1 LHLPG
6 TAFAAPG
13 TALRK
18 ALLEAAVTKLTEST
32 KATNFAPIGRIVDE
46 KSIINALVAL
56 LATGGSTN
64 HTIHWIAVA
73 RAAGILITWDDFDD
87 LSKVV
92 PLLARV
98 YPNGTADV
106 NAFEKAGG
114 IPYLVGECL
123 AAGLMHDDVMTIAG
137 QGLSR
142 YAQVVSLQD
151 GVLQYSKRPEVS
163 GDLTILRPVSDP
175 FQVESGLRMLAGNLG
190 KAVIKTSAVKAGDRI
205 VTAPARIFVDQ
216 DDFMAAF
223 KAGEFKYD
231 FVAVVRFQGPKANG
245 MPELHK
251 LTPALSSLMDKGF
264 KVALLTDGRMSGASG
279 KVAAA
284 IHLTPEAVSGGLI
297 AKLEDGDMITVNGVT
312 GELSVALTE
321 EQMAMRQPAQQPANG
336 SSLGRGMFA
345 PWRAIISPANEGAS
359 VVGSI
364 V

>member
-1 LHLPG
+1 
-6 TAFAAPG
+6 
-13 TALRK
+13 
-18 ALLEAAVTKLTEST
+18 
-32 KATNFAPIGRIVDE
+32 
-46 KSIINALVAL
+46 
-56 LATGGSTN
+56 
-64 HTIHWIAVA
+64 
-73 RAAGILITWDDFDD
+73 
-87 LSKVV
+87 
-92 PLLARV
+92 
-98 YPNGTADV
+98 
-106 NAFEKAGG
+106 
-114 IPYLVGECL
+114 
-123 AAGLMHDDVMTIAG
+123 
-137 QGLSR
+137 
-142 YAQVVSLQD
+142 
-151 GVLQYSKRPEVS
+151 
-163 GDLTILRPVSDP
+163 
-175 FQVESGLRMLAGNLG
+175 
-190 KAVIKTSAVKAGDRI
+190 
-205 VTAPARIFVDQ
+205 
-216 DDFMAAF
+216 
-223 KAGEFKYD
+223 
-231 FVAVVRFQGPKANG
+231 